1 MNDYSKTAKGVKGF
15 IKKYE
20 VLGELKQIKV
30 PIILVVKIK
39 RILELLE
46 KVARKHN
53 IEKVQKILDKIIIG
67 LEKL

>member
-1 MNDYSKTAKGVKGF
+1 MNDYSKTTKGVKGF

-53 IEKVQKILDKIIIG
+53 IEKVQEILDKIIIG